1 MTKYRKIPIA
11 NMKRDMTVRSPKPNP
26 ELAKSPSP
34 HSYPEKDT
42 NWKSLSHKPSISRF
56 SVLKDEKQGRFLD
69 SFVKTKKFVPG
80 PGAHKETGMAK
91 FTLLYRGP

>member
-1 MTKYRKIPIA
+1 M
-11 NMKRDMTVRSPKPNP
+11 
-26 ELAKSPSP
+26 
-34 HSYPEKDT
+34 
-42 NWKSLSHKPSISRF
+42 
-56 SVLKDEKQGRFLD
+56 LKDEKQGRFLD